1 MQISLKLEKAGV
13 TVYEGIHDVDD
24 ADGFG
29 AAFAVVWQALHD
41 RKLQEATSV
50 GQLMEIITEDLLDE
64 VHGCSIAIERL
75 SKDPPSDNR

>member
-1 MQISLKLEKAGV
+1 MQISLRLEKAGV
-13 TVYEGIHDVDD
+13 TVYEGTHDVND

-29 AAFAVVWQALHD
+29 AAFAAVWQALHD

-50 GQLMEIITEDLLDE
+50 GQLMEIITEDVLDE
-64 VHGCSIAIERL
+64 VNGCSIGIGGL